1 MHTHNRVMIIA
12 LQYVLFFKDK
22 LNVEEINSIYIKG
35 ENGLNMISVFIMS
48 NTENVKLIFLL
59 NLYV

>member
-1 MHTHNRVMIIA
+1 MIIA

-48 NTENVKLIFLL
+48 NTENVKLILLL

>member
-48 NTENVKLIFLL
+48 NTENVKLILLL